1 MGCTKLAR
9 SVIVFVMGNNKNR
22 KGFTLLE
29 LILVIGIIG
38 TLSAI
43 VVVAVNPTKQLRK
56 TRDSERRSEIAELQK
71 ALNQYQIKNGDF
83 PETILPGYGNAYPIC
98 QYGQTDDSC
107 LNIDAIVPDYV
118 SEIPIDPLA
127 EVGALH
133 TWYEVFQDSGQAF
146 VVAPRLGET
155 MPVDY
160 IARWR
165 FTETSMGTF
174 EDTSGNGYTASC
186 TTSCPAA
193 AGVNSQNNG
202 YAIQFID
209 QDSKNLLY
217 TDPLLGA
224 SEFTICA
231 WAYKTGHRIG
241 SSIISDYST
250 TSRNFILGYGSEDT
264 LRTRFYI
271 GNGPT
276 PESTYLDNFTLND
289 WHHVCGIYVGAD
301 YIKYIV
307 DDESRVLNIDATF
320 SSISTNESGRENI
333 GAYYTAAT
341 FRGLID
347 DIRIYDRALSDEEI
361 VLLRNETNPITE

>member
-1 MGCTKLAR
+1 
-9 SVIVFVMGNNKNR
+9 
-22 KGFTLLE
+22 
-29 LILVIGIIG
+29 
-38 TLSAI
+38 
-43 VVVAVNPTKQLRK
+43 
-56 TRDSERRSEIAELQK
+56 ERRSEIAELQK

-133 TWYEVFQDSGQAF
+133 TWYEVFQASGQAF

-186 TTSCPAA
+186 TSTCPSA
-193 AGVNSQNNG
+193 AGVASPNDG
-202 YAIQFID
+202 YAIQFPNL
-209 QDSKNLLY
+209 DSKY
-217 TDPLLGA
+217 ISFEDPLLSA
-224 SEFTICA
+224 TEFTICA
-231 WAYKTGHRIG
+231 RVYKNEYRSG
-241 SSIISDYST
+241 SSIISDYSSVT
-250 TSRNFILGYGSEDT
+250 RNYILGYEAPEGTPGS
-264 LRTRFYI
+264 RFYV
-271 GNGPT
+271 GTNNGDDAT
-276 PESTYLDNFTLND
+276 SIYLNGLTLNN
-289 WHHVCGIYVGAD
+289 WHHVCGVYVGAD
-301 YIKYIV
+301 YHKFFIDDNSIV
-307 DDESRVLNIDATF
+307 DNLGSDHAVMPPTPTTERM
-320 SSISTNESGRENI
+320 
-333 GAYYTAAT
+333 GAYSSRT

-347 DIRIYDRALSDEEI
+347 DIRMYDRALSDEEI
-361 VLLRNETNPITE
+361 ALLRNEANPITE